1 MSLIPFPSVPNVPG
15 VPALLRSATV
25 PTKGQL
31 FNGLLGSVAEYFFG
45 KNIWGVYDDKGNLA
59 LEADSFLSLDYQ
71 NGSRISNAPQEK
83 GTFSSYNKVA
93 NPYDCS
99 VILAIG
105 ADKAARTK
113 FLSKLEEIGDSTKLY
128 TVVTPERTYT
138 SATLESY
145 TYKRESTNGVT
156 LIKAQLNF
164 VQIRNGALTTTTQT
178 QDPSGA
184 ATESGGQIQPNEP
197 TDDEIALAEEAE

>member
-1 MSLIPFPSVPNVPG
+1 MPNVPG

-31 FNGLLGSVAEYFFG
+31 LNGALGAVAEFLFG
-45 KNIWGVYDDKGNLA
+45 KNMWGVYDAKGNLA
-59 LEADSFLSLDYQ
+59 IDADSFLSIDYQ

-83 GTFSSYNKVA
+83 GTFASYNKVA

-99 VILAIG
+99 VVLAIG

-113 FLSKLEEIGDSTKLY
+113 FLSRLEDIGNSVELY

-138 SATLESY
+138 NATLESY
-145 TYKRESTNGVT
+145 TYKREATNGVT

-164 VQIRNGALTTTTQT
+164 VQIRNSAITTQT
-178 QDPSGA
+178 KPRDPS
-184 ATESGGQIQPNEP
+184 SYVPDSVGQLSPIEP
-197 TDDEIALAEEAE
+197 TDEQIAIASDSA